1 MWGLGG
7 VGMGGTAME
16 KQSRDQRISVPV
28 SKHRPQG
35 LLADQLIPPGESLEE
50 RDLEMRSHYS
60 VC

>member
-1 MWGLGG
+1 
-7 VGMGGTAME
+7 VGWEWGGTAVE
-16 KQSRDQRISVPV
+16 KQSKDQRISVPV